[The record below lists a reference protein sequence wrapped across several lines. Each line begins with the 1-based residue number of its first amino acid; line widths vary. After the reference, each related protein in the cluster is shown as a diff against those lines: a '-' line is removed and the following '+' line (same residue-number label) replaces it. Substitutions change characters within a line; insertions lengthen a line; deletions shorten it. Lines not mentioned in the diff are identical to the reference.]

1 MIKYGVGEV
10 CGSNQG
16 QHVRSCAQEVGS
28 IDMYLSFGWND
39 IAQIKGS
46 LQKDQLKILLQKYYL
61 LGYLAMHFFHQSNE
75 IV

>member
-1 MIKYGVGEV
+1 MGW
-10 CGSNQG
+10 
-16 QHVRSCAQEVGS
+16 RSTLLKLGATCEKLCSRSWFTRYIG
-28 IDMYLSFGWND
+28 FGWND

-61 LGYLAMHFFHQSNE
+61 LGHLAMHFVHQSNA